1 MCVMHILMSRI
12 VEVKMELHET
22 VSNVILTASMLLYS
36 LLVAEEEE
44 PEDKQEG
51 KIRKIWC
58 LLETIARMA
67 S

>member
-12 VEVKMELHET
+12 IEVKMELHET

-36 LLVAEEEE
+36 LLVTEEEE

-51 KIRKIWC
+51 K
-58 LLETIARMA
+58 
-67 S
+67 